1 MVMFFVLVLV
11 IDESRIVVLLSVCKG
26 KTKDGDMQHGH
37 VRNSSAGRLRLT
49 GALHC
54 IAKCEDAVQIVP
66 IPRIENVLLVGMA
79 FTVVKGTRVCLSVFC
94 TVQKS
99 RQCPA
104 RTFVAYSKLKHLTWR
119 HGDSTTDT
127 VVPRVLVIQTGC
139 TDNASS
145 LSFDSAYH
153 VQYSSI

>member
-1 MVMFFVLVLV
+1 LAETEETTKKAKTEGLRNSILTMVMFFVLVLV
-11 IDESRIVVLLSVCKG
+11 IDESRIVVLLLVCKG

-79 FTVVKGTRVCLSVFC
+79 FTVVKGPGSACLSSVLC
-94 TVQKS
+94 KNPVSVQ
-99 RQCPA
+99 PG
-104 RTFVAYSKLKHLTWR
+104 LLWR
-119 HGDSTTDT
+119 
-127 VVPRVLVIQTGC
+127 IQ
-139 TDNASS
+139 N
-145 LSFDSAYH
+145 
-153 VQYSSI
+153 